1 MEQIMES
8 LREKLMQLP
17 DDTLV
22 HPGHGGSTTIGL
34 EKEMNPFLK

>member
-1 MEQIMES
+1 
-8 LREKLMQLP
+8 MQLP

-34 EKEMNPFLK
+34 EKETNPFLK